1 LLTFYN
7 TECIILSELQI
18 VKNLSERGVDLLKT
32 IVYIIASYLV
42 GSISFAYFICS
53 RFYSIDIRQY
63 GSGNPGS
70 TNVLRV
76 LGKKPAL
83 IVFTADLLKGFLMV
97 SLGRLLGGESLAL
110 LSAIAVV
117 VGHDWSV
124 FLNFKGG
131 KGIATSFGVIIG
143 ISPIV
148 GFILF
153 IVGISVIY
161 ISRYVS
167 LGSITAAVSLPIL
180 LTVFKYSIRH
190 ITAGLVLGIIAVYR
204 HRDNIE
210 RLLAGKENKLGQK
223 AR

>member
-1 LLTFYN
+1 M
-7 TECIILSELQI
+7 
-18 VKNLSERGVDLLKT
+18 LKT
-32 IVYIIASYLV
+32 IAFIIASYLV
-42 GSISFAYFICS
+42 GSISFAYYICKI
-53 RFYSIDIRQY
+53 FYSIDIRQY

-83 IVFTADLLKGFLMV
+83 IVFTADLLKGFTMV

-131 KGIATSFGVIIG
+131 KGIATSFGIIIG
-143 ISPIV
+143 ISPKV
-148 GFILF
+148 GLILF
-153 IVGISVIY
+153 IIGISVIY

-167 LGSITAAVSLPIL
+167 LGSISAAILLPII
-180 LTVFKYSIRH
+180 LTVLKYPLTH
-190 ITAGLVLGIIAVYR
+190 IITGLILGIIAVYR

-223 AR
+223 VR

>member
-1 LLTFYN
+1 
-7 TECIILSELQI
+7 
-18 VKNLSERGVDLLKT
+18 LLKT
-32 IVYIIASYLV
+32 IVYIITSYLV
-42 GSISFAYFICS
+42 GSISFAYVICS
-53 RFYSIDIRQY
+53 KFYSIDIRQY

-83 IVFTADLLKGFLMV
+83 IVFTADLLKGFIMV
-97 SLGRLLGGESLAL
+97 SLGKIIGGESLAL
-110 LSAIAVV
+110 LSAIEVV
-117 VGHDWSV
+117 IGHDWSV

-143 ISPIV
+143 ISPKV
-148 GFILF
+148 GLILF
-153 IVGISVIY
+153 IIGISVIY

-180 LTVFKYSIRH
+180 LLVLKYPAKH
-190 ITAGLVLGIIAVYR
+190 IIAGLILGIIAVYR